1 MKLSDY
7 KPILENEAKFKDMA
21 QLAKIKGYV
30 VVLEKVLE

>member
-7 KPILENEAKFKDMA
+7 KPIFENEAKFKDMV